1 MEKTI
6 LHGRKLW
13 VARDFYNRIVG
24 YWDIER
30 KVTLDIYFR
39 EVADENILDLL
50 IAKANMSVKERRN

>member
-6 LHGRKLW
+6 LYGREVL
-13 VARDFYNRIVG
+13 VARDSYNRIVG
-24 YWDIER
+24 YWDTKR

-50 IAKANMSVKERRN
+50 IAKANMNLHR

>member
-1 MEKTI
+1 MEKRI
-6 LHGRKLW
+6 LNGRELW

-24 YWDIER
+24 YWDTKR

-50 IAKANMSVKERRN
+50 IAKANMNLHR